1 MVVLELVEASKGRYR
16 LHLDSGDD
24 IVLYKGEVRK
34 WNLQEGS
41 ELSAEMYNAIVEE
54 VLRPRCRKRALHL
67 LEKQER
73 TAHQLL
79 QKLKEGGYSE
89 ALAKDAV
96 SYCEGYG
103 YINDQSYAERY
114 VRTYQG
120 TKSNLQLRNAL
131 YQKGIKGELV
141 ELALQEREYEEADMI
156 RKLLQ
161 KRRYNPEQADRKEQQ
176 KTYQYL
182 MRRGFSSSDIRSA
195 MHL

>member
-1 MVVLELVEASKGRYR
+1 MVVLEIVEASKGRYR

-34 WNLQEGS
+34 WNIQKDS
-41 ELSAEMYNAIVEE
+41 EISEELYDAIVEE

-79 QKLKEGGYSE
+79 QKLREGGYSE

-96 SYCEGYG
+96 AYCEGYG

-120 TKSNLQLRNAL
+120 AKTNMQIRNAL

-141 ELALQEREYEEADMI
+141 ELALQEREYEETDMI
-156 RKLLQ
+156 KRLLQ
-161 KRRYNPEQADRKEQQ
+161 KRGYQPEQADRKEQQ

>member
-1 MVVLELVEASKGRYR
+1 MVVLEIIEASKGRYR
-16 LHLDSGDD
+16 LRLDSGDD
-24 IVLYKGEVRK
+24 IVLYKGEVKK
-34 WNLQEGS
+34 WNIQVGS
-41 ELSAEMYNAIVEE
+41 EFSPEMYDSIVEE

-79 QKLKEGGYSE
+79 QKLREGGYPE
-89 ALAKDAV
+89 VLAKDAV

-114 VRTYQG
+114 VRTYQA

-141 ELALQEREYEEADMI
+141 ERALQEREYEEADMI
-156 RKLLQ
+156 KRLLQ
-161 KRRYNPEQADRKEQQ
+161 KRGYQPEQADRKEQQ

>member
-1 MVVLELVEASKGRYR
+1 MVVLEITEASKGKYR
-16 LHLDSGDD
+16 LHLDSGGD
-24 IVLYKGEVRK
+24 IVLYKGEARK
-34 WNLQEGS
+34 WNLWEGS
-41 ELSAEMYNAIVEE
+41 EISEEMYDSIVEE
-54 VLRPRCRKRALHL
+54 ILRPRCRKRALYL

-73 TAHQLL
+73 TSQQLF
-79 QKLKEGGYSE
+79 QKLREGGYPE
-89 ALAKDAV
+89 VLAKDAV

-114 VRTYQG
+114 VRTYQA

-141 ELALQEREYEEADMI
+141 ERALQEREYEEADMI
-156 RKLLQ
+156 KRLLQ
-161 KRRYNPEQADRKEQQ
+161 KRGYQPEQADRKEQQ